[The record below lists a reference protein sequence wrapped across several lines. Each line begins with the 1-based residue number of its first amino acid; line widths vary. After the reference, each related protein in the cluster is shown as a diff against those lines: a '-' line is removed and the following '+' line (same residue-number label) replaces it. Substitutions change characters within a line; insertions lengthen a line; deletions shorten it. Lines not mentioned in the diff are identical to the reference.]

1 MSYAERAARE
11 DCGAGYEALRQRLIA
26 LMRDLDESDRR
37 LIVPAT
43 PAWTVRDVLGHVTGI
58 TEDLNRGDYDGPDA
72 DAWTRAQVERHRD
85 EPLEA
90 TIAAWDAEAPTFERG
105 LRELGYEIGS
115 HFIGDLLIHLVDVQA
130 ALGRPIDTD
139 GPPVWIALDF
149 YLDSIDHDLAHAHV
163 GALAVETGIETRVI
177 GPGDVAASVTTE
189 PFEMLRACAGRRTA
203 DAIAAYRWSGDV
215 DAFIGR
221 ISRYETPGTGVGV

>member
-1 MSYAERAARE
+1 MSYAERATGE
-11 DCGAGYEALRQRLIA
+11 DCGAGYEALRQELIA
-26 LMRDLDESDRR
+26 LVRGLDPTAQAQT
-37 LIVPAT
+37 VPAT

-58 TEDLNRGDYDGPDA
+58 TEDLNHGNFDVTDT

-115 HFIGDLLIHLVDVQA
+115 HYIADLLIHLVDVRA
-130 ALGRPIDTD
+130 ALDLPIEPDA
-139 GPPVWIALDF
+139 PLVWIALDF
-149 YLDSIDHDLAHAHV
+149 YLETLDRDLADAHV
-163 GALAVETGIETRVI
+163 GALAVETGIETRVV

-215 DAFIGR
+215 DAFVGR
-221 ISRYETPGTGVGV
+221 ISRYETPSTGVGV